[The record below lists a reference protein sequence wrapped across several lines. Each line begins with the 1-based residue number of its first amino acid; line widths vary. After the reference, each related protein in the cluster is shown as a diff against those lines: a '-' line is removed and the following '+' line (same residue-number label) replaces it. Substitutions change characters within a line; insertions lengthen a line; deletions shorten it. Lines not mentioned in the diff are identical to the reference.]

1 MEIRYMIDDHP
12 LTETFKKVSNI
23 NEIVVDGRSDYEI
36 YVDDN
41 DYFILL
47 SDCIEL
53 IDENGNVYKSYSD
66 ILEVLKWNYMNSII

>member
-1 MEIRYMIDDHP
+1 MIDDHP

-66 ILEVLKWNYMNSII
+66 ILEVLK

>member
-1 MEIRYMIDDHP
+1 MVDDHP

-53 IDENGNVYKSYSD
+53 IDEKGNVYKSYSD
-66 ILEVLKWNYMNSII
+66 ILEVLK

>member
-1 MEIRYMIDDHP
+1 MEIRYMVDDHP

-53 IDENGNVYKSYSD
+53 IDEKGNVYKSYSD
-66 ILEVLKWNYMNSII
+66 ILEVLK